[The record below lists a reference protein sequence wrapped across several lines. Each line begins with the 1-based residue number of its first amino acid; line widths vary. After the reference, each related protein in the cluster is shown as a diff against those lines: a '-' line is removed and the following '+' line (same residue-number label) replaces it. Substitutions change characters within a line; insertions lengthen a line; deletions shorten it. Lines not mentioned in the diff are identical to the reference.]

1 MSAALP
7 ELIEALLSPGAYP
20 HEAEGVELIQT
31 HISYVLLAG
40 PYAYKIKK
48 PIELHFLD
56 YSTLERRRL
65 MCEEEVRL
73 NRRLCP
79 DVYLG
84 VVPIARA
91 AGGYRVGGA
100 GAPLEYAVQMR
111 RMPADRMMPA
121 LLARGAVTGDDVR
134 AIAHVIAA
142 FHRASATDRHISSFG
157 EIDVLRLNWDE
168 NFDQTRPFVGRTLTR
183 EQSDEIRAYVGRFLH
198 ENAALI
204 AQRAAQGRT
213 RDCHGDLRADAIVI
227 GQDGE
232 ICVMDCI
239 EFNDRIRYG
248 DVAGDI
254 GFLAMDLDVRGRPEL
269 ADELISAYLGEA
281 GDETL
286 PCVLDFYRCYRA
298 YVRGKVE
305 SMQLDEP
312 EVPEDQRQ
320 AARIRAARYF
330 DLACSYAATAY
341 ALVAVM
347 MVGLS
352 GSGKSYLAGGLAG
365 RLGAALLSSD
375 ATRRELL
382 GMPAGAHEH
391 VEYGRGVYAEAARER
406 VYDEMHARAAA
417 HLRQGRSVIMDATYA
432 SRRDRDAARRV
443 ADAAGVRLI
452 AVEVAAEEATV
463 RSHLARRAGEPQSA
477 SDARWEIYLAQR
489 ERFEPPDEVA
499 PRARL
504 RVDGGRPLRQNIERV
519 LDAVRRLSA

>member
-1 MSAALP
+1 MSAPLP
-7 ELIEALLSPGAYP
+7 ELIEALCSPDAYA
-20 HEAEGVELIQT
+20 HEVDGVELIQT

-48 PIELHFLD
+48 AIELHFLD

-84 VVPIARA
+84 VVPVVRA
-91 AGGYRVGGA
+91 DGGYRVGGE
-100 GAPLEYAVQMR
+100 GEPLEYAVQMR

-121 LLARGAVTGDDVR
+121 LLARGAVTGDDIR

-142 FHRASATDRHISSFG
+142 FHRASETNGHIAAFG
-157 EIDVLRLNWDE
+157 GIDVLRLNWQE
-168 NFDQTRPFVGRTLTR
+168 NFDQTGPFVGRTLTR
-183 EQSDEIRAYVGRFLH
+183 EGLDEIRAYVERFLRD
-198 ENAALI
+198 NATLI
-204 AQRAAQGRT
+204 AARAANGRT
-213 RDCHGDLRADAIVI
+213 RDCHGDLRSDAIVI
-227 GQDGE
+227 AKDGE

-254 GFLAMDLDVRGRPEL
+254 GFLAMDLDFRGRPDL

-305 SMQLDEP
+305 SLQLDES
-312 EVPEDQRQ
+312 EVPAEQRA
-320 AARIRAARYF
+320 AARQRARAYF
-330 DLACSYAATAY
+330 KLAHSCAATAY
-341 ALVAVM
+341 PRAAVM
-347 MVGLS
+347 MAGLS
-352 GSGKSYLAGGLAG
+352 GSGKSYVAGGLAG

-375 ATRRELL
+375 VTRRELL
-382 GMPAGAHEH
+382 GVPPGAHEH
-391 VEYGRGVYAEAARER
+391 VPYGHGVYTEEARER
-406 VYDEMHARAAA
+406 VYEEMHARAAA
-417 HLRQGRSVIMDATYA
+417 HLRQGHSVILDATYA
-432 SRRDRDAARRV
+432 RRSDRGAAQRV
-443 ADAAGVRLI
+443 AAAAGVPLV
-452 AVEVAAEEATV
+452 AVEVVAEEAAV
-463 RSHLARRAGEPQSA
+463 RAHLARRAGEPQAA
-477 SDARWEIYLAQR
+477 SDARWEIYVAQR
-489 ERFEPPDEVA
+489 ARFEPPDEIA

-504 RVDGGRPLRQNIERV
+504 RVDGARPLRENVERI
-519 LDAVRRLSA
+519 LEAVRGLSG